1 MYTVPKYTS
10 YSSQVTLSHLHF
22 LSFSVHQNPD
32 PRKSKVSLFL
42 DVSSIWDPR
51 QTSVAL
57 KAGRWLVASHQRC
70 KRWKS
75 ASLGISRPG
84 EDDLQLIQPGSTLI
98 TDTPNMLSSKLEIK
112 EDNTKHKGVEWN
124 VFREVDTSIAYSI
137 SQQLQS
143 PKCLSHLQS
152 MSWWAN
158 LGSNFRPKEN
168 VARRGK
174 AQCPPSRSPCLRS
187 KDHPGGRWG
196 AQIRKKTWLWNN
208 FVKIKKI

>member
-1 MYTVPKYTS
+1 M
-10 YSSQVTLSHLHF
+10 QTLEIGIFGHL
-22 LSFSVHQNPD
+22 
-32 PRKSKVSLFL
+32 KT
-42 DVSSIWDPR
+42 WW
-51 QTSVAL
+51 
-57 KAGRWLVASHQRC
+57 GWLAVD
-70 KRWKS
+70 S
-75 ASLGISRPG
+75 AW
-84 EDDLQLIQPGSTLI
+84 STLI
-98 TDTPNMLSSKLEIK
+98 TDTPNMLSSKLEKKRKITQNISK
-112 EDNTKHKGVEWN
+112 YKGVEWN
-124 VFREVDTSIAYSI
+124 VFTEVDTSIAYSI

-174 AQCPPSRSPCLRS
+174 AQCPPWRSPCLRS

-196 AQIRKKTWLWNN
+196 AQIFQGIEKKTWFWSN